1 LILPEED
8 VKIWLMTITHAPEP
22 RSAIEAAGNLPDL
35 ELDIATVALQLAR
48 VDAPEADWRKVA
60 AHFSDIAR
68 KVVDAASMD
77 GTADGGDLEARR
89 LILAETLHG
98 HFGYQGDS
106 ETYEDMANANLISVV
121 ERRRGLP
128 VALGILWLHAADAA
142 GWGAFGV
149 DFPGHFLLALE
160 GPKGRLI
167 VDVFAGGKALEA
179 QDLRALIKRVEGEK
193 AELRPGVLRPMTR
206 REVLLRL
213 QNNIKLRRL
222 RSGEIKAAL
231 ATTED
236 MLRLAPDHAALWR
249 EAGLMNQRLER
260 IGAALGCLDRFLELV
275 PEGEAA
281 ARVRGL
287 AGELRQ
293 RLN

>member
-1 LILPEED
+1 
-8 VKIWLMTITHAPEP
+8 MTITHAPEP

-48 VDAPEADWRKVA
+48 VDAPEADWCKVA

-68 KVVDAASMD
+68 KVVQAASMD
-77 GTADGGDLEARR
+77 GKADGGDLEARR
-89 LILAETLHG
+89 LILSETLHG

-106 ETYEDMANANLISVV
+106 ETYEDMANANLIRVV

-142 GWGAFGV
+142 GWAAFGV

-160 GPKGRLI
+160 GPKGKLI
-167 VDVFAGGKALEA
+167 LDIFAGGKVLEA

-222 RSGEIKAAL
+222 RAGDVKAAL
-231 ATTED
+231 SATED

-281 ARVRGL
+281 ARVRAL

>member
-1 LILPEED
+1 
-8 VKIWLMTITHAPEP
+8 MTITHAPEP

-77 GTADGGDLEARR
+77 GKADAGDLEARR
-89 LILAETLHG
+89 LILSETLHG

-106 ETYEDMANANLISVV
+106 ETYEDMANANLIHVV

-142 GWGAFGV
+142 GWVAFGV

-160 GPKGRLI
+160 GPRGKLI
-167 VDVFAGGKALEA
+167 LDVFAGGKVLEA
-179 QDLRALIKRVEGEK
+179 QNLRALIKRVEGEK

-222 RSGEIKAAL
+222 RGGDVKAAL
-231 ATTED
+231 SATED

-281 ARVRGL
+281 ARVRAL

>member
-1 LILPEED
+1 
-8 VKIWLMTITHAPEP
+8 MTITHAPEP
-22 RSAIEAAGNLPDL
+22 RSAIEAAGSLPDL

-77 GTADGGDLEARR
+77 GKADGGDLEARR

-106 ETYEDMANANLISVV
+106 ETYEDMANANLIRVV

-142 GWGAFGV
+142 GWGALGV
-149 DFPGHFLLALE
+149 DFPGQFLLALE
-160 GPKGRLI
+160 GPKGKLI
-167 VDVFAGGKALEA
+167 VDVFAGGRALEA

-231 ATTED
+231 DTTED

>member
-1 LILPEED
+1 
-8 VKIWLMTITHAPEP
+8 MTITHAPEP
-22 RSAIEAAGNLPDL
+22 RSAIEAAGSLPDL
-35 ELDIATVALQLAR
+35 ELDTATVALQLAR

-60 AHFSDIAR
+60 AHFSEIAR
-68 KVVDAASMD
+68 KVVDAAGMD
-77 GTADGGDLEARR
+77 GAADGGDLEARR

-106 ETYEDMANANLISVV
+106 ETYEDMANANLIRVV

-142 GWGAFGV
+142 GWSAFGV

-160 GPKGRLI
+160 GPKGKLI
-167 VDVFAGGKALEA
+167 LDVFAGGKILEV

-193 AELRPGVLRPMTR
+193 AELRPGVVRPMTR

-222 RSGEIKAAL
+222 RGGDVKAAL
-231 ATTED
+231 AATED

>member
-1 LILPEED
+1 LILPEEA

-22 RSAIEAAGNLPDL
+22 RSAIEAAGSLPDL

-77 GTADGGDLEARR
+77 GKADAGDLEARR
-89 LILAETLHG
+89 LILSETLHG

-106 ETYEDMANANLISVV
+106 ETYEDMANANLIHVV

-142 GWGAFGV
+142 GWVAFGV

-160 GPKGRLI
+160 GPRGKLI
-167 VDVFAGGKALEA
+167 LDVFAGGKVLEA

-222 RSGEIKAAL
+222 RGGDVKAAL
-231 ATTED
+231 SATED

-281 ARVRGL
+281 ARVRAL

>member
-1 LILPEED
+1 
-8 VKIWLMTITHAPEP
+8 MTITHAPEP
-22 RSAIEAAGNLPDL
+22 RSAIEAAGSLPDL
-35 ELDIATVALQLAR
+35 ELDIASVALQLAR
-48 VDAPEADWRKVA
+48 VDAPEADWHKVA
-60 AHFSDIAR
+60 VHFSDIAR

-77 GTADGGDLEARR
+77 GKADAGDLEARR

-106 ETYEDMANANLISVV
+106 ETYEDMANANLIRVV

-142 GWGAFGV
+142 GWAAFGV

-160 GPKGRLI
+160 GPKGKLI
-167 VDVFAGGKALEA
+167 LDVFAGGKVLEA
-179 QDLRALIKRVEGEK
+179 QDLRALLKRVEGEK

-222 RSGEIKAAL
+222 RGGDVKAAL
-231 ATTED
+231 SATED

-281 ARVRGL
+281 ARVRTL

>member
-1 LILPEED
+1 
-8 VKIWLMTITHAPEP
+8 MTITHAPEP
-22 RSAIEAAGNLPDL
+22 RSAIEAAGSLPDL

-77 GTADGGDLEARR
+77 GKADAGDLEARR
-89 LILAETLHG
+89 LILSETLHG

-106 ETYEDMANANLISVV
+106 ETYEDMANANLIHVV

-142 GWGAFGV
+142 GWVAFGV

-160 GPKGRLI
+160 GPRGKLI
-167 VDVFAGGKALEA
+167 LDVFAGGKVLEA

-222 RSGEIKAAL
+222 RGGDVKAAL
-231 ATTED
+231 SATED

-281 ARVRGL
+281 ARVRAL

>member
-22 RSAIEAAGNLPDL
+22 RSAIEAAGSLPDL
-35 ELDIATVALQLAR
+35 ELDTATVALQLAR

-68 KVVDAASMD
+68 KVVDAAGMD
-77 GTADGGDLEARR
+77 GAADGGDLEARR

-106 ETYEDMANANLISVV
+106 ETYEDMANANLIRVV

-142 GWGAFGV
+142 GWSAFGV

-160 GPKGRLI
+160 GPKGKLI
-167 VDVFAGGKALEA
+167 LDVFAGGKVLEA

-222 RSGEIKAAL
+222 RGGDVKAAL
-231 ATTED
+231 AATED

>member
-1 LILPEED
+1 
-8 VKIWLMTITHAPEP
+8 MTITHAPEP
-22 RSAIEAAGNLPDL
+22 RSAIEAAGSLPDL
-35 ELDIATVALQLAR
+35 ELDTATVALQLAR
-48 VDAPEADWRKVA
+48 VDAPDADWRKVA

-68 KVVDAASMD
+68 KVVDAAGMD
-77 GTADGGDLEARR
+77 GAADGGDLEARR

-106 ETYEDMANANLISVV
+106 ETYEDMANANLIRVV

-142 GWGAFGV
+142 GWSAFGV

-160 GPKGRLI
+160 GPKGKLI
-167 VDVFAGGKALEA
+167 LDVFAGGKVLEA

-231 ATTED
+231 DTTED

>member
-1 LILPEED
+1 
-8 VKIWLMTITHAPEP
+8 MTTTHAPEP
-22 RSAIEAAGNLPDL
+22 RSAIEAAGSLPDL

-48 VDAPEADWRKVA
+48 VDAPKADWRKGA

-68 KVVDAASMD
+68 KVVQAASMD
-77 GTADGGDLEARR
+77 SKADAGDLEARR

-106 ETYEDMANANLISVV
+106 ETYEDMANANLIRVV

-142 GWGAFGV
+142 GWAAFGV

-160 GPKGRLI
+160 GPKGKLI
-167 VDVFAGGKALEA
+167 LDVFAGGKVLEA
-179 QDLRALIKRVEGEK
+179 QDLRALLKRVEGEK

-222 RSGEIKAAL
+222 RGGDVKAAL
-231 ATTED
+231 SATED
-236 MLRLAPDHAALWR
+236 MLRLAPDQAALWR

-281 ARVRGL
+281 ARVRAL

>member
-1 LILPEED
+1 
-8 VKIWLMTITHAPEP
+8 MTITHAPEP
-22 RSAIEAAGNLPDL
+22 RSAIEAAGSLPDL
-35 ELDIATVALQLAR
+35 ELDIASVALQLAR
-48 VDAPEADWRKVA
+48 VDAPEADWHKVA
-60 AHFSDIAR
+60 VHFSDIAR

-77 GTADGGDLEARR
+77 GKADGGDLEARR

-106 ETYEDMANANLISVV
+106 ETYEDMANANLIRVV

-142 GWGAFGV
+142 GWAAFGV

-160 GPKGRLI
+160 GPKGKLI
-167 VDVFAGGKALEA
+167 LDVFAGGKVLEA
-179 QDLRALIKRVEGEK
+179 QDLRALLKRVEGEK

-222 RSGEIKAAL
+222 RGGDVKAAL
-231 ATTED
+231 SATED

-281 ARVRGL
+281 ARVRTL

>member
-22 RSAIEAAGNLPDL
+22 RSAIEAAGSLPDL
-35 ELDIATVALQLAR
+35 ELDTATVALQLAR

-68 KVVDAASMD
+68 KVVDAAGMD
-77 GTADGGDLEARR
+77 GAADGGDLEARR

-106 ETYEDMANANLISVV
+106 ETYEDMANANLIRVV

-142 GWGAFGV
+142 GWSAFGV

-160 GPKGRLI
+160 GPKGKLI
-167 VDVFAGGKALEA
+167 LDVFAGGKILEV

-193 AELRPGVLRPMTR
+193 AELRPGVVRPMTR

-222 RSGEIKAAL
+222 RGGDVKAAL
-231 ATTED
+231 AATED

>member
-1 LILPEED
+1 
-8 VKIWLMTITHAPEP
+8 MTITHAPEP
-22 RSAIEAAGNLPDL
+22 RSAIEAAGSLPDL
-35 ELDIATVALQLAR
+35 ELDTATVALQLAR

-68 KVVDAASMD
+68 KVVDAAGMD
-77 GTADGGDLEARR
+77 GAADGGDLEARR

-106 ETYEDMANANLISVV
+106 ETYEDMANANLIRVV

-142 GWGAFGV
+142 GWSAFGV

-160 GPKGRLI
+160 GPKGKLI
-167 VDVFAGGKALEA
+167 LDVFAGGKVLEA

-222 RSGEIKAAL
+222 RGGDVKAAL
-231 ATTED
+231 AATED

-287 AGELRQ
+287 ASELRQ

>member
-1 LILPEED
+1 
-8 VKIWLMTITHAPEP
+8 
-22 RSAIEAAGNLPDL
+22 
-35 ELDIATVALQLAR
+35 
-48 VDAPEADWRKVA
+48 
-60 AHFSDIAR
+60 
-68 KVVDAASMD
+68 VVDAASMD

>member
-1 LILPEED
+1 
-8 VKIWLMTITHAPEP
+8 MTITHAPEP
-22 RSAIEAAGNLPDL
+22 HSAIEAAGSLPDA
-35 ELDIATVALQLAR
+35 ELDIAAVALQLAR
-48 VDAPEADWRKVA
+48 VEAPDADWRAVA

-77 GTADGGDLEARR
+77 GKADGGDLGARR

-106 ETYEDMANANLISVV
+106 ETYEDMANANLIRVA

-128 VALGILWLHAADAA
+128 VALGILWLHAAEAA
-142 GWGAFGV
+142 GWGAHGV
-149 DFPGHFLLALE
+149 DFPGHFLIALE
-160 GPKGRLI
+160 GPRGKLI

-179 QDLRALIKRVEGEK
+179 QDLRGLIKRVEGEK

-281 ARVRGL
+281 ARVRAL

>member
-1 LILPEED
+1 
-8 VKIWLMTITHAPEP
+8 MTTIHAPEP
-22 RSAIEAAGNLPDL
+22 RSAIEAAGNLPDA
-35 ELDIATVALQLAR
+35 ELDIAAVALQLAR
-48 VDAPEADWRKVA
+48 VDAPDADWRQVA

-68 KVVDAASMD
+68 RVVEAATLDSK
-77 GTADGGDLEARR
+77 ADKGDLEARR
-89 LILAETLHG
+89 LILAEALHG
-98 HFGYQGDS
+98 RFGYQGDS
-106 ETYEDMANANLISVV
+106 ETYDDMANANLIRVV

-142 GWGAFGV
+142 GWAAYGV

-160 GPKGRLI
+160 GPRGKLI
-167 VDVFAGGKALEA
+167 LDVFAGGKVLEA

-222 RSGEIKAAL
+222 RSGEIKTAL
-231 ATTED
+231 AATED
-236 MLRLAPDHAALWR
+236 MLRLAPDQAALWR

-260 IGAALGCLDRFLELV
+260 IGAALGCLDRLLELV

-281 ARVRGL
+281 ARVRAL
-287 AGELRQ
+287 AIELRQ

>member
-1 LILPEED
+1 
-8 VKIWLMTITHAPEP
+8 MTITHAPEP
-22 RSAIEAAGNLPDL
+22 RSAIEAAGSLPDL
-35 ELDIATVALQLAR
+35 ELDTATVALQLAR

-77 GTADGGDLEARR
+77 GAADGGDLEARR

-106 ETYEDMANANLISVV
+106 ETYEDMANANLIRVV

-142 GWGAFGV
+142 GWSAFGV

-160 GPKGRLI
+160 GPKGKLI
-167 VDVFAGGKALEA
+167 LDVFAGGKVLEA

-222 RSGEIKAAL
+222 RGGDVKAAL
-231 ATTED
+231 AATED